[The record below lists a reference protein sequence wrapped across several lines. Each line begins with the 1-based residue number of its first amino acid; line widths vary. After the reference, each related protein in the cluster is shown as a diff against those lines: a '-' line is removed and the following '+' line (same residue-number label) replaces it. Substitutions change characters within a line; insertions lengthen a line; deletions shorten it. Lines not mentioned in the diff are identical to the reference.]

1 MHKKTSA
8 QNFFTLSWTFAP
20 TRTSRERSFDMQAPA
35 ELTGADVAAAGA
47 ADAVGT
53 AGAAGA
59 AGEAGAD
66 VSHARATGEAG
77 AVVAAGATGEAG
89 AVVAAGAAGEAGAVV
104 AAGAAGEAGAVV
116 AAGAAGEAGAGVVA
130 ASEAGGGGKDDLHR
144 SKRKRPDDQ
153 ESPVQGAVPLFQF
166 EPAPKP
172 VVHWHGGP
180 NAYVED
186 LNQESGCGKPHAVTV
201 VVEDPRD
208 GKVIEKLVVCA
219 HVPGEHRAGLY
230 FCPLDAAEQLRKP
243 GESVEATCMRLSALY
258 DALRG
263 DTHPEPLAF
272 SVRLAATLLGQPHE
286 VVKEVCQALSRVP
299 GHRMCSNAAA
309 FVTYALHEAG
319 RGGPG
324 GDADEYREVLRT
336 VTTCV
341 ARRLDANS
349 SQRLVDAFFSE
360 KQ

>member
-1 MHKKTSA
+1 MDFCT
-8 QNFFTLSWTFAP
+8 NPYFDFTH
-20 TRTSRERSFDMQAPA
+20 SRGRSFDTVDMQAPA
-35 ELTGADVAAAGA
+35 ELTGAAVA
-47 ADAVGT
+47 
-53 AGAAGA
+53 
-59 AGEAGAD
+59 
-66 VSHARATGEAG
+66 
-77 AVVAAGATGEAG
+77 
-89 AVVAAGAAGEAGAVV
+89 AAGAAGEAGAVV
-104 AAGAAGEAGAVV
+104 AAGAEGEAGAGVAAAGAGNPVGAADAAGEANADVAAAGAAGEAGAVD

-153 ESPVQGAVPLFQF
+153 GSLVQGARPLFQF

-172 VVHWHGGP
+172 VAHCHGGP

-186 LNQESGCGKPHAVTV
+186 LNQEFGCGEPHIMTV

-243 GESVEATCMRLSALY
+243 GESVEATCKRLRALY

-263 DTHPEPLAF
+263 DTHPGPLAF